1 MMYTHQKDFAMFNF
15 FKSLKLAVVFAV
27 FVTLFG
33 CKDSSPEGVA
43 KSYVTAIYNA
53 DVKEALSY
61 VSFDAKSAEES
72 AELYKMVEGKFEKA
86 LPAEKQ
92 KIEKRFGGV
101 KSIDVKSIDLNEDND
116 AAMVVVE
123 VTFKESNQ
131 GIDSKKEK
139 VRVKKINDEWK
150 VNL

>member
-1 MMYTHQKDFAMFNF
+1 MYLLMPKVPKNQ
-15 FKSLKLAVVFAV
+15 LR
-27 FVTLFG
+27 
-33 CKDSSPEGVA
+33 
-43 KSYVTAIYNA
+43 YI
-53 DVKEALSY
+53 
-61 VSFDAKSAEES
+61 
-72 AELYKMVEGKFEKA
+72 
-86 LPAEKQ
+86 
-92 KIEKRFGGV
+92 
-101 KSIDVKSIDLNEDND
+101 LNEDND